1 MPNVSMTKA
10 ASLAGVSKATLS
22 KALKTGRLSYVE
34 KSEKGYL
41 IDTSELFRVFPVN
54 STKPVLV
61 TESEPSGERGEAGQV
76 IELLK
81 EQLRDKD
88 SIIADLREDRD
99 IWRAQATGLLSD
111 QRPKGFWTR
120 LFGKDRNA

>member
-54 STKPVLV
+54 STKPVPV
-61 TESEPSGERGEAGQV
+61 TESEPSSERGETGQV
-76 IELLK
+76 VELLK
-81 EQLRDKD
+81 AEVD
-88 SIIADLREDRD
+88 DLRRRLDQSETER
-99 IWRAQATGLLSD
+99 REAQARVVGLLSD
-111 QRPKGFWTR
+111 QRPKGFWSR

>member
-1 MPNVSMTKA
+1 MSNVSMTKA
-10 ASLAGVSKATLS
+10 ASLAGVSKSTLS
-22 KALKTGRLSYVE
+22 KALKNGRLSYVE

-54 STKPVLV
+54 SSKPVLV